1 MVTHGTSIAVPH
13 VAGVASLLWEKD
25 FTKSN
30 EFIRQLINFSSQKM
44 EGVTECGLL
53 DAEYALEIYDDFS
66 QNFKDGELKDENVI
80 PENIK
85 TPETFDYVEEDEAY
99 VEGRWHRKGHEDVVG
114 EGQGAGFSDAE
125 IEIIKAGAVFPDGEI
140 KGWGGSKKNPWWH
153 GRWIHPDGV
162 SEVNYV
168 AAVEMITEIALGG
181 GNDISSYTDYK
192 HFYGMSSAVF
202 KEIKADLLYLNTI
215 FDELLP
221 NMNTKTNRKYFMY
234 GCGLHTLTDIFAHST
249 TTGTG
254 KLIEHNKENYS
265 IHADNTKYYHRRYD
279 VAVKATLY
287 SMKML
292 SEDNLTD
299 GLEIIQALKKEY
311 QDASYKIIKIKK
323 YVNENGYSDSIL
335 SQVTISSPK

>member
-66 QNFKDGELKDENVI
+66 QNFKDGELKDENVV

-99 VEGRWHRKGHEDVVG
+99 VEGRWHRKGHEDAVG

-181 GNDISSYTDYK
+181 GMIY
-192 HFYGMSSAVF
+192 
-202 KEIKADLLYLNTI
+202 LLIRITNI
-215 FDELLP
+215 FME
-221 NMNTKTNRKYFMY
+221 
-234 GCGLHTLTDIFAHST
+234 
-249 TTGTG
+249 
-254 KLIEHNKENYS
+254 
-265 IHADNTKYYHRRYD
+265 
-279 VAVKATLY
+279 
-287 SMKML
+287 
-292 SEDNLTD
+292 
-299 GLEIIQALKKEY
+299 
-311 QDASYKIIKIKK
+311 
-323 YVNENGYSDSIL
+323 
-335 SQVTISSPK
+335 